1 MIMASEKDIMVSD
14 YVSNTQSDTII
25 DIIVKQK
32 PIYKKTSQIR
42 ELLKNP

>member
-14 YVSNTQSDTII
+14 YISNTQSDTIT

-32 PIYKKTSQIR
+32 PTYKKTSQI
-42 ELLKNP
+42 EEFLKNP